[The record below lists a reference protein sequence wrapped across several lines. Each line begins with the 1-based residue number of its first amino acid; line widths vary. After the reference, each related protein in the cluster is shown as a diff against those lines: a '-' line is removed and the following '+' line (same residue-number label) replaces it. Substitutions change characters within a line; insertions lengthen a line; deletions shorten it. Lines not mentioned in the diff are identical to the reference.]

1 MTEKNNNVRYGWF
14 SQKALNQRKRH
25 AKWKLNNKINSKQIL
40 LHIWQKKDGTQV
52 QVTEVTSEK
61 KMPESEIFDDFE
73 YRGEV
78 ILWIKNINYDAPH

>member
-14 SQKALNQRKRH
+14 SQKALNQRKRNT
-25 AKWKLNNKINSKQIL
+25 KWKLNNEINSKEI

-61 KMPESEIFDDFE
+61 KKA
-73 YRGEV
+73 G
-78 ILWIKNINYDAPH
+78 K

>member
-1 MTEKNNNVRYGWF
+1 MKEKNNNVRYGWF
-14 SQKALNQRKRH
+14 SQKALDQRERD
-25 AKWKLNNKINSKQIL
+25 AKFNLNNDINSKQIL

-73 YRGEV
+73 YKGEV
-78 ILWIKNINYDAPH
+78 ILWIKNIYYDAPH